1 MAWIQHELYGRLGF
15 KGATITDGLEA
26 GALEAFGN
34 DSTRGLLT
42 SKAGM
47 DILLASAR
55 NVTQGE
61 SVVDIWWLLWRIG
74 HWIDTL

>member
-1 MAWIQHELYGRLGF
+1 
-15 KGATITDGLEA
+15 
-26 GALEAFGN
+26 
-34 DSTRGLLT
+34 
-42 SKAGM
+42 M